1 MFSQK
6 PPSRQIPGIISYM
19 DYFSTKRLAYSL
31 LIIIPALI
39 GFLSMILNLI
49 YTGILNIFYF
59 LILFLIFLI
68 TSGVGTLIS
77 VFFYSEKSPIVGPPP
92 RGWAIQMNSFFSLII
107 GGSFLIGQVLV
118 IFVRNITF
126 QEVFFILGTIVSY
139 ILAYVIY
146 FSFTTVGKY
155 GNLILALAQPV
166 TVILL
171 YSIFTAQISFLFFI
185 RAIIFFCTSAFIFA
199 IPYAREMS
207 QVSNIYKE
215 LTGIGGYPFIR
226 AFVLSM
232 MTEGNDN
239 LIEELFDTIGI
250 ESEIKIQYLAIRGS
264 KSKKLKGLFVIPHLH
279 FGPFKTCGSSDLPA
293 QIYKMFNYIPGIT
306 VYHTT
311 NDHSQN
317 LTTRKEFDKV
327 INRIKEDVSKI
338 ENNVIDKEW
347 IYEIKDVTRKMSNS
361 AKLIGTDIDNV
372 AIIFLTRHPLPSDD
386 IQYQIGK
393 EIREIAIS
401 NGYKDVIIIDSH
413 NSIIGDEI
421 LIKKDSIEGRDLI
434 NVAKNFLKSSNND
447 EDRQKNI
454 ISYGVARDNLKEFSE
469 KDGIGAGGMVVHLF
483 KNSVTN
489 QKTAF
494 IHFDGNNAYV
504 DIRSYILNLLQNR
517 GIERGEITTSD
528 SHTVARQFT
537 RRGYSPIGDKIK
549 LEKILKK
556 LEKLIKEA
564 ENHYEE
570 VEFYYYDS
578 TLDKIRIWGDPKY
591 FDTIMNTIQECLK
604 VSQRLLTLSLI
615 LPTFFSLILLLFYYN
630 IQITDIFNAF

>member
-19 DYFSTKRLAYSL
+19 DFFSTKRSAYSL
-31 LIIIPALI
+31 FIITPASI

-59 LILFLIFLI
+59 LILFVMFLI
-68 TSGVGTLIS
+68 SSGVGVLIS
-77 VFFYSEKSPIVGPPP
+77 IFFYSKKAPIVGPPP

-107 GGSFLIGQVLV
+107 GCSFLIGQILV

-126 QEVFFILGTIVSY
+126 QEAFFILGTIVAY

-155 GNLILALAQPV
+155 GNLILGLAQPV
-166 TVILL
+166 SVILL
-171 YSIFTAQISFLFFI
+171 YSIFTAQISFTFFI
-185 RAIIFFCTSAFIFA
+185 RAIIFFCSSAFIFA

-232 MTEGNDN
+232 MTEGNDY
-239 LIEELFDTIGI
+239 LIEDLFDTIGI
-250 ESEIKIQYLAIRGS
+250 ESEVKIQYLTIRTS

-293 QIYKMFNYIPGIT
+293 QIYNLFNYIPGIT

-317 LTTRKEFDKV
+317 LTTRKELNKV
-327 INRIKEDVSKI
+327 LNRIKDDVKKVES
-338 ENNVIDKEW
+338 ENFDNEW
-347 IYEIKDVTRKMSNS
+347 VDTIKDVTRKISNS

-372 AIIFLTRHPLPSDD
+372 PIMFVTRHPLPSDD
-386 IQYQIGK
+386 IQYQIGE
-393 EIREIAIS
+393 EIREFAIS

-434 NVAKNFLKSSNND
+434 NVAKSFLKSNK
-447 EDRQKNI
+447 EDKNRQKNKI
-454 ISYGVARDNLKEFSE
+454 LYGVARDNLNEFSE

-483 KNSVTN
+483 KNSITN

-494 IHFDGNNAYV
+494 IHFDANNAYV

-517 GIERGEITTSD
+517 GIERGELTTSD

-556 LEKLIKEA
+556 LENLIQEA
-564 ENHYEE
+564 EKNYEE
-570 VEFYYYDS
+570 VEFHYYAS
-578 TLDKIRIWGDPKY
+578 ILDKIRIWGDPKY
-591 FDTIMNTIQECLK
+591 FDTIMNTLQECLK

-630 IQITDIFNAF
+630 IQITDIFNIF

>member
-19 DYFSTKRLAYSL
+19 DFFSTKRLAFAL
-31 LIIIPALI
+31 FITIPALI
-39 GFLSMILNLI
+39 GFLSMVLNLF

-59 LILFLIFLI
+59 LILFIMFLI
-68 TSGVGTLIS
+68 TSGIGAFIS
-77 VFFYSEKSPIVGPPP
+77 IFFYSKKAPIVGPPP
-92 RGWAIQMNSFFSLII
+92 KGWAFQMNSFFSLII
-107 GGSFLIGQVLV
+107 GGSFLIGQILV

-155 GNLILALAQPV
+155 GNLILSLSQPV
-166 TVILL
+166 IVILL
-171 YSIFTAQISFLFFI
+171 YSIFTAQLSITFFI
-185 RAIIFFCTSAFIFA
+185 RAIVFFCSCAFIFA
-199 IPYAREMS
+199 LPYAREMS

-232 MTEGNDN
+232 MTDGNDY
-239 LIEELFDTIGI
+239 LIEDLFDSIGI
-250 ESEIKIQYLAIRGS
+250 ESDVKIQYLAIRNS
-264 KSKKLKGLFVIPHLH
+264 KSKKLKGLYIIPHLH

-293 QIYKMFNYIPGIT
+293 QIYKLFNYIPGIT

-317 LTTRKEFDKV
+317 LTTRKELDKV
-327 INRIKEDVSKI
+327 LKRIKGDI
-338 ENNVIDKEW
+338 EKMEIDYFDNKW
-347 IYEIKDVTRKMSNS
+347 VKEIKDVTRKISNS

-372 AIIFLTRHPLPSDD
+372 PIMFLTRHPLPSDD
-386 IQYQIGK
+386 IQHQIGD
-393 EIREIAIS
+393 EIREFAIS
-401 NGYKDVIIIDSH
+401 NGYKDVLIIDSH
-413 NSIIGDEI
+413 NSIVGDEI
-421 LIKKDSIEGRDLI
+421 LIKKDSIEGKDLI
-434 NVAKNFLKSSNND
+434 NVAKSFLISSI
-447 EDRQKNI
+447 KNQEGKKNKI
-454 ISYGVARDNLKEFSE
+454 LYGVARDNMKEFSE

-483 KNSVTN
+483 KNSETS

-494 IHFDGNNAYV
+494 IHFDANNAYV

-517 GIERGEITTSD
+517 GIERGELTTSD

-556 LEKLIKEA
+556 LETLIKEA
-564 ENHYEE
+564 EKNYEE
-570 VEFYYYDS
+570 VEFYYSD
-578 TLDKIRIWGDPKY
+578 TILDKVRIWGDPKY

-604 VSQRLLTLSLI
+604 TSQRLLTLSLI
-615 LPTFFSLILLLFYYN
+615 LPTFFSLILLFFYYN
-630 IQITDIFNAF
+630 IQITDIFNVF